1 MIKNFVHETSIIDE
15 GAIIGKGSKI
25 WHWSHICSN
34 SKIGDNCVLSQNTFV
49 VQNVTIGNGCK
60 IQNNVSLYDGV
71 ILEDNVFCGPS
82 VVFTNVYNPRSE
94 INRKKQFLPT
104 IVKSG
109 ATIGANATIICG
121 RTIGSYAFIGAGSV
135 VNKDIKPF
143 SLVVGVPAKQIGWV
157 NVYGERLNLPLKGH
171 EIIKCYK
178 TDHKY
183 ELRGNNLYKTDL

>member
-1 MIKNFVHETSIIDE
+1 MY
-15 GAIIGKGSKI
+15 
-25 WHWSHICSN
+25 
-34 SKIGDNCVLSQNTFV
+34 FV
-49 VQNVTIGNGCK
+49 VV
-60 IQNNVSLYDGV
+60 
-71 ILEDNVFCGPS
+71 S

-143 SLVVGVPAKQIGWV
+143 SLVVGVPQNKLAG
-157 NVYGERLNLPLKGH
+157 
-171 EIIKCYK
+171 
-178 TDHKY
+178 
-183 ELRGNNLYKTDL
+183 